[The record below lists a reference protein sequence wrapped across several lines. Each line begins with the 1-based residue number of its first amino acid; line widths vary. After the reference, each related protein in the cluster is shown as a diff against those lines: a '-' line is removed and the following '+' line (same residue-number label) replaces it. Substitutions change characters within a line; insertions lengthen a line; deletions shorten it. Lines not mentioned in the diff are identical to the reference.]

1 MSKLLLLDCDGTI
14 REPLSG
20 EKFPLH
26 SRDQKIITGA
36 DKAIAYFASNNWQI
50 YGYSNQGGVAAG
62 HKSLQ
67 DAIAEQQ
74 YTLTLFPQ
82 ITAVFFCPDYE
93 GNLLY
98 KTDRREAIK
107 YERDTYL
114 LPYGRV
120 KAFDS
125 FRKPARG
132 GIDFI
137 VCWLNQNFEEI
148 LYIGDRLEDEQ
159 AAEAAN
165 IKFQR
170 ASKWRQA
177 SLNLAR
183 EGLI

>member
-1 MSKLLLLDCDGTI
+1 MTKLLLLDCDGTI

-20 EKFPLH
+20 NEFMQH
-26 SRDQKIITGA
+26 SRDQKIIEGA
-36 DKAIAYFASNNWQI
+36 DKAIAYFASDNWQI

-62 HKSLQ
+62 QKSLE
-67 DAIAEQQ
+67 DTIAEQQ
-74 YTLTLFPQ
+74 YTLTLFPE
-82 ITAVFFCPDYE
+82 ITAIFFCPDYE

-98 KTDRREAIK
+98 KADRREAIK

-137 VCWLNQNFEEI
+137 VCWLNQSFEKI
-148 LYIGDRLEDEQ
+148 LYIGDRPEDEQ
-159 AAEAAN
+159 AAEAAA
-165 IKFQR
+165 IKFQW

-177 SLNLAR
+177 SLTLAR
-183 EGLI
+183 EGLT